1 MVGERQI
8 DSGFIPRSADFQ
20 VDMLPLH
27 FRRRG
32 WGSSGD
38 PLGSGFKGRVSAI
51 KKTRREG
58 F

>member
-1 MVGERQI
+1 MDSERQI
-8 DSGFIPRSADFQ
+8 DSGFIHRSADFK

-38 PLGSGFKGRVSAI
+38 PLGSGFKGRASAT